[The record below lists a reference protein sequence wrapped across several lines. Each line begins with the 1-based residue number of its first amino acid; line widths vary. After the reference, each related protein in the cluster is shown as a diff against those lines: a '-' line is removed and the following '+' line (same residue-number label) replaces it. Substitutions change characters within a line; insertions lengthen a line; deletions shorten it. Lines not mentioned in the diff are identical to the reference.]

1 MGGED
6 FAYYLQQVPGAFV
19 FLGTRNVAKGLTAPH
34 HNPKFTFD
42 EDIFPV
48 AVSIFVAVVRRY
60 LS

>member
-6 FAYYLQQVPGAFV
+6 FAYYLQHAPGAFV
-19 FLGTRNVAKGLTAPH
+19 LMGTRNEAKGLTAAH

-42 EDIFPV
+42 EDIFPI
-48 AVSIFVAVVRRY
+48 SIATFVAVVQGY

>member
-1 MGGED
+1 
-6 FAYYLQQVPGAFV
+6 
-19 FLGTRNVAKGLTAPH
+19 VAKGLTAPH